1 LPAKTVTI
9 PSVNCFKNKLVH
21 RIIYNC
27 NAELKTPT
35 ILNIQL
41 TLITLTRSILKC
53 DL

>member
-9 PSVNCFKNKLVH
+9 PSVNCFKNQLV
-21 RIIYNC
+21 RQIIYNS

-41 TLITLTRSILKC
+41 TLITWTQSIPKC